1 MEWNNRSEVWTH
13 FVMAVCGG
21 FFGGYAIF
29 GRMAVFGSAQTANLI
44 EMVGDILGRDLTD
57 ASLRLGA
64 LLLYA
69 AAMVI
74 FAVLR
79 KKTPLNLKYLA
90 IAVDAAA
97 AAAVAVMPGQMDPVL
112 ALYPVFFAMS
122 FQWCVFKGAEGYACS
137 TIFSTNN
144 LKQMV
149 LSFTEYFLAG
159 EDEQE
164 ERAKNL
170 KKGRFFGETIL
181 FFHASVAAAYLSL
194 RVMGLSAVWLA
205 VFPLFI
211 GLVMTEMQEG
221 VIRGWASRLVM
232 KRAAEKTAG
241 R

>member
-13 FVMAVCGG
+13 FIMAVCGG

-44 EMVGDILGRDLTD
+44 EMVGDILGRNFTD

-64 LLLYA
+64 LLLYV

-90 IAVDAAA
+90 IAIDAAA
-97 AAAVAVMPGQMDPVL
+97 AAASAAMPGQMDPVL

-144 LKQMV
+144 LKQTV
-149 LSFTEYFLAG
+149 LSLTEYFLAG
-159 EDEQE
+159 EDEQGKRTE
-164 ERAKNL
+164 SL

-181 FFHASVAAAYLSL
+181 FFHLSVAAAFLAL
-194 RVMGLSAVWLA
+194 HMMGLSAVWL
-205 VFPLFI
+205 VVLPLFAA
-211 GLVMTEMQEG
+211 LVMTEMQEG
-221 VIRGWASRLVM
+221 VIRGWTVRMVM
-232 KRAAEKTAG
+232 KKAA
-241 R
+241 

>member
-13 FVMAVCGG
+13 FIMAVCGG

-44 EMVGDILGRDLTD
+44 EMVGDILGRNLTD

-64 LLLYA
+64 LLLYV

-90 IAVDAAA
+90 IAIDAAA
-97 AAAVAVMPGQMDPVL
+97 AAASAAMPGQMDPVL

-144 LKQMV
+144 LKQTV
-149 LSFTEYFLAG
+149 LSLTEYFLAG
-159 EDEQE
+159 EDEQGKRTE
-164 ERAKNL
+164 SL

-181 FFHASVAAAYLSL
+181 FFHLSVAAAFLAL
-194 RVMGLSAVWLA
+194 HMMGLSAVWL
-205 VFPLFI
+205 VVLPLFAA
-211 GLVMTEMQEG
+211 LVMTEMQEG
-221 VIRGWASRLVM
+221 VIRGWTVRMVM
-232 KRAAEKTAG
+232 KKAA
-241 R
+241 